1 MIPRDFHR
9 MTDLRC
15 DDAIINLEGK
25 SVTRL
30 VIGRRYFTNMI
41 SYFDIEA
48 DYRPLPYETAEDCT
62 RMAKAFMLYIL
73 GAYHFANGG

>member
-1 MIPRDFHR
+1 MTVIPRDFHR

-30 VIGRRYFTNMI
+30 VIGRRYFINMI

-48 DYRPLPYETAEDCT
+48 DYRPLP
-62 RMAKAFMLYIL
+62 
-73 GAYHFANGG
+73 